1 MSIRNYYGNDYQP
14 CLPTMDMQTFKPVEG
29 ISWAEWDLIL
39 KLHSAYRSIRYT
51 FESLK
56 GGGHDADRF
65 QNNLARVRKDL
76 AGLLNDA
83 INEIEARRDV
93 RIALGYAGGGSI
105 AEMQSSGMTLDDACQ
120 HAASEVCEQMGLAP
134 KDKALKSLK
143 KRSGNNTKRP
153 VHRPEVREQGL
164 LRNLTQKKGK
174 NK

>member
-1 MSIRNYYGNDYQP
+1 MREKEMSIRNYYGNDYQP
-14 CLPTMDMQTFKPVEG
+14 CLPTMDRQTFKPVEG

-39 KLHSAYRSIRYT
+39 KLHSAYSSIRYT

-56 GGGHDADRF
+56 VGGHDADRF

-83 INEIEARRDV
+83 INEIETRRDV

-105 AEMQSSGMTLDDACQ
+105 AEMQTSGMTLDDACQ
-120 HAASEVCEQMGLAP
+120 HAAAEV

-143 KRSGNNTKRP
+143 KRSGNNTK
-153 VHRPEVREQGL
+153 
-164 LRNLTQKKGK
+164 KGK
-174 NK
+174 DGVQ